1 MTQAP
6 TRLTALYTNSAVR
19 YLVIGGASAGL
30 DAGLL
35 WLLHGVFG
43 AYLPVATFV
52 AVATAFFFNFALNRM
67 WSFGSTAPVGAQFA
81 KYLALGVLNWL
92 ANVAGVTGLVAL
104 GMHYLVAKVLVVAVV
119 TVLNYVVYKAWV
131 FRS

>member
-1 MTQAP
+1 VTQAR
-6 TRLTALYTNSAVR
+6 TGLTALYSHSAVR
-19 YLVIGGASAGL
+19 YLVIGGASAAL

-35 WLLHGVFG
+35 WLLHGVWDV
-43 AYLPVATFV
+43 ALPVATFV

-67 WSFGSTAPVGAQFA
+67 WSFGSTSPVGTQFA

-92 ANVAGVTGLVAL
+92 ANVAGVTGLAAL

-131 FRS
+131 FRD